1 MGQKNLDNKVAI
13 VTGAGGGLGRAI
25 ALRLAADGASVAVTA
40 LHEETVADTVHQIE
54 DAGGTALS
62 IVANAG
68 SEEDM
73 IATVAKTVDRFGRL
87 DIIVNNAGVITQL
100 PIVEMTLE
108 EWNRI
113 FQINVTG
120 TFVGCREAAKQ
131 LILQGQ
137 GGRIIN
143 GSSIAGRK
151 GLPFLSA
158 YGSSKA
164 AIIGMTQSLAAE
176 LAQYQITVNAY
187 VPGNFTTTPMW
198 DVIAAEYAQAS
209 GLPLETVREHFI
221 ADVPLARD
229 GRPEEVAS
237 AVAYLASDEAC
248 FITGESIVIDGG
260 VLRH

>member
-1 MGQKNLDNKVAI
+1 
-13 VTGAGGGLGRAI
+13 VTRA
-25 ALRLAADGASVAVTA
+25 VN
-40 LHEETVADTVHQIE
+40 E
-54 DAGGTALS
+54 
-62 IVANAG
+62 
-68 SEEDM
+68 
-73 IATVAKTVDRFGRL
+73 FGRL
-87 DIIVNNAGVITQL
+87 DIMVNNAGVITQM
-100 PIVEMTLE
+100 PVVEMTLS

-120 TFVGCREAAKQ
+120 TFLGCREAAKQ
-131 LILQGQ
+131 MILQGS

-158 YGSSKA
+158 YGASKF

-176 LAQYQITVNAY
+176 LAQHQITVNAY

-198 DVIAAEYAQAS
+198 DVIAAEYAQAT
-209 GLPLETVREHFI
+209 GLSLEEVRAHFI

-237 AVAYLASDEAC
+237 AVAYLASDEAS
-248 FITGESIVIDGG
+248 FITGESMVIDGG
-260 VLRH
+260 VLRF